1 MELQAKI
8 KQVENILKDKKVIVA
23 FSGGSDST
31 LIAKIA
37 SKVSREVIA
46 VTIDTGTLPAEVTRN
61 ASDIASKLGIP
72 HKIIKEN
79 FLEYENFRENTSQ
92 RCFFCKDRMY
102 AILESIAEDEGFDI
116 IVDGTNITDML
127 EDRPGIMANY
137 KRKIRSPL
145 LEAKI
150 TEKDVIEY
158 LKRENINY
166 APNTTCLAT
175 RIKGPITTDKINIIS
190 YAENIIKD
198 LTGLNLVRVRDFNG
212 IAVIQADD
220 TSKLLDIDLLEYIV
234 EKFKSAGFKSV
245 HLDIEGYRKNRG
257 ELIGAQK
264 NNRTIFKL
272 KLPYPIDLEKTSF
285 NFKHRRE
292 DPQRLNNSIVK
303 ISEDGEIT
311 IEKVKDKKEAER
323 VLLEILSSIRR
334 MEN

>member
-1 MELQAKI
+1 
-8 KQVENILKDKKVIVA
+8 
-23 FSGGSDST
+23 
-31 LIAKIA
+31 
-37 SKVSREVIA
+37 
-46 VTIDTGTLPAEVTRN
+46 
-61 ASDIASKLGIP
+61 
-72 HKIIKEN
+72 
-79 FLEYENFRENTSQ
+79 
-92 RCFFCKDRMY
+92 
-102 AILESIAEDEGFDI
+102 
-116 IVDGTNITDML
+116 
-127 EDRPGIMANY
+127 
-137 KRKIRSPL
+137 

-198 LTGLNLVRVRDFNG
+198 LTGLKLVRVRDFNG

-220 TSKLLDIDLLEYIV
+220 TSKLLDMDLLEYIV

-257 ELIGAQK
+257 ELIGTQE
-264 NNRTIFKL
+264 NNKTIFKL

-292 DPQRLNNSIVK
+292 DAQRLNNSVK

-311 IEKVKDKKEAER
+311 IEKVKDKREAER